1 MNRSTPFSESWIS
14 KSRIGLLGMA
24 LLLLAPL
31 AGAAAEP
38 ADQTRIVDTIGT
50 ATLKG
55 SNPAAARQAAIDNG
69 LVAAVD
75 LALTDLVARDVV
87 VRNFQLLNQSVYN
100 APNRYIQDFKVLA
113 ETSGG
118 GVYRVALKASV
129 AVPKLGEALTGLG
142 IMLGSQRVPKVLLL
156 ISEKNTDG
164 FLATLPPGARPAAHV
179 TRRAMAESM
188 AARGLE
194 VVGGDRSPS
203 RPLNDAEAVD
213 LARQQG
219 ADMVVVGESV
229 TDIAANTMGN
239 ELKSFTATVDL
250 RALQASDGVQVG
262 ALRRS
267 AVKAS
272 ADWTSGSAAAQEQA
286 GVLGADGLA
295 SAMIHTWQRGASSR
309 ERLIIDVEG
318 IGGQVAAFVKF
329 RGQLQEIPGVKA
341 MQIEEMTPDT
351 ARLSAQYQGSS
362 RSLAEALMERDY
374 QGFGINIYAVD
385 AAGMKVQLVAE

>member
-1 MNRSTPFSESWIS
+1 MNHSSTFPG
-14 KSRIGLLGMA
+14 SRIGLLIMA
-24 LLLLAPL
+24 LVVLTPL
-31 AGAAAEP
+31 TGAAAQP
-38 ADQTRIVDTIGT
+38 ADQMRLVDTIGT
-50 ATLKG
+50 ASLTH
-55 SNPAAARQAAIDNG
+55 SNTAAARQAAIDNG

-75 LALTDLVARDVV
+75 LALTNLVARDVV
-87 VRNFQLLNQSVYN
+87 VHNFQLINQSIYN
-100 APNRYIQDFKVLA
+100 APNRFIQDFKVLA

-118 GVYRVALKASV
+118 GLYRVALQASV
-129 AVPKLGEALTGLG
+129 AVPKLSEALTGLG
-142 IMLGSQRVPKVLLL
+142 IMLGNQRVPKVLLL
-156 ISEKNTDG
+156 ISDKNTDD
-164 FLATLPPGARPAAHV
+164 FMAALPPGAQPPAHA
-179 TRRAMAESM
+179 TRRAMADSM
-188 AARGLE
+188 NARGLK
-194 VVGGDRSPS
+194 VVGSDLIPAKPIS
-203 RPLNDAEAVD
+203 DAEAVE

-219 ADMVVVGESV
+219 ADMVVVGDSV

-239 ELKSFTATVDL
+239 ELKSYTATVNL
-250 RALQASDGVQVG
+250 RALQVSDGTQVG

-272 ADWTSGSAAAQEQA
+272 ADWASGSAAAQEQA
-286 GVLGADGLA
+286 GALGADGLA
-295 SAMIHTWQRGASSR
+295 SAIIHTWQQGASSR

-362 RSLAEALMERDY
+362 RSLAEALMERTY

-385 AAGMKVQLVAE
+385 ATGMKVQLVAE

>member
-1 MNRSTPFSESWIS
+1 MNRRTSIS
-14 KSRIGLLGMA
+14 KSRIGLLVLA
-24 LLLLAPL
+24 LVLLAPL
-31 AGAAAEP
+31 ARAAA
-38 ADQTRIVDTIGT
+38 ASGDQIRLVDTIGT
-50 ATLKG
+50 AALKG
-55 SNPAAARQAAIDNG
+55 GNPAAARQAAIDNG

-75 LALTDLVARDVV
+75 LALTDLLPRDLVV
-87 VRNFQLLNQSVYN
+87 SNFQLLNQSIYS
-100 APNRYIQDFKVLA
+100 APNRFIQDFKVLA

-129 AVPKLGEALTGLG
+129 AVPKLGEALTDLG
-142 IMLGSQRVPKVLLL
+142 IMMGSQQVPTVLLL
-156 ISEKNTDG
+156 IHEKNTEG
-164 FLATLPPGARPAAHV
+164 FLAALPPGEQPTAPA
-179 TRRAMAESM
+179 TRRAMADSM
-188 AARGLE
+188 AARGLR
-194 VVGGDRSPS
+194 VVGGDLAPS
-203 RPLNDAEAVD
+203 RHVSNEEAVN

-219 ADMVVVGESV
+219 ADMVVVGEAV

-239 ELKSFTATVDL
+239 ELKSYTATVDL
-250 RALQASDGVQVG
+250 RALQASNGTQVG

-272 ADWTSGSAAAQEQA
+272 ADWATGSAAAQEQA
-286 GVLGADGLA
+286 GTLGADGLA
-295 SAMIHTWQRGASSR
+295 SAMIQVWRQGASTR
-309 ERLIIDVEG
+309 ERLTIDVEG

-329 RGQLQEIPGVKA
+329 RGQLQEIPGVKG

-362 RSLAEALMERDY
+362 RSLAEALMERRY